1 MVENQPRTDLNKITE
16 EDEYLEQNSNE
27 NNFQMIKQIPDTG
40 IDENCEEYT
49 RVYTYEDEKKETVC
63 GVDFFYKCGY
73 LNDQPI
79 FNKISVSLEKK
90 NLDLSQCKTTEDI
103 IKKIC
108 SIYKTVNCDLHICT
122 FEQIKELEQ
131 EAKIGFITSTKLP
144 ELFFKG
150 INEHFSKAAK
160 TNNKHFIYPFIKFLS
175 KECSFDKENIEEYIG
190 VFQNIY
196 NNIISIA
203 YGTKDNNLSMEIA
216 QKIRDIISTIKQDN
230 EIYYNFEGIIKNEL
244 EGILSL
250 IDEST
255 SKTTN
260 NDSIECGCNLRS
272 CLSCCKIF

>member
-1 MVENQPRTDLNKITE
+1 MLESKDNKDFKI
-16 EDEYLEQNSNE
+16 
-27 NNFQMIKQIPDTG
+27 IKQIPDTG

-49 RVYTYEDEKKETVC
+49 RVYTCEDEKKETVC

-79 FNKISVSLEKK
+79 FNKISVFFKKK
-90 NLDLSQCKTTEDI
+90 NLDLSQCENTEDI

-108 SIYKTVNCDLHICT
+108 SIYNTVNCNLHICK

-131 EAKIGFITSTKLP
+131 EAKIGFITSLKPP
-144 ELFFKG
+144 EHVFKG

-160 TNNKHFIYPFIKFLS
+160 TNNKHFIYPFIKLLS

-190 VFQNIY
+190 VFRNIY
-196 NNIISIA
+196 NNIINIA
-203 YGTKDNNLSMEIA
+203 YGTEDNNLSTEIA
-216 QKIRDIISTIKQDN
+216 QKIGDIITTIQQNN
-230 EIYYNFEGIIKNEL
+230 ETYYNFEEIIKNKL

-272 CLSCCKIF
+272 CLSCCKIFLDS